1 MTKIENVTE
10 FIEFY
15 YKENEYFFITC
26 IDNKKGYTSNY
37 LHNIKSFKDNL
48 YKIKKENK
56 TRSIYYTI
64 NSFRDYNSSI
74 KNDKSFAKKI
84 KENVLNFKSFIF
96 DFDNIETSLEDLT
109 RLLKELKIVP
119 NFVIK
124 TSEKKYQV
132 CFKIKNCLSIEQYEN
147 INRTLAK
154 YFKSDENVCSIEKVF
169 RLPFFINQKNGYET
183 KLIFNNNNEYDIS
196 YFENFIYN
204 NNIEDINKE
213 DIKENLKSK
222 DFKKNISN
230 FKKEVKYINNIK
242 DIDYNILTAEQK
254 QKAFA
259 KYYNLYKIKQDGS
272 IVDYMYVKNC
282 AKKKDYEQIKL
293 EIFYCRNE
301 LNLDIK
307 RDINKRYDIELKEV
321 YLESK

>member
-48 YKIKKENK
+48 YKIKKENE

-64 NSFRDYNSSI
+64 NSFKDYDNSI
-74 KNDKSFAKKI
+74 KNDKNLSKKI

-96 DFDNIETSLEDLT
+96 DFDNIETSLEDLS
-109 RLLKELKIVP
+109 RLLRELKLVP
-119 NFVIK
+119 NFIIK

-132 CFKIKNCLSIEQYEN
+132 CFKIKNCLDIEEYEKT
-147 INRTLAK
+147 NRLLAK
-154 YFKSDENVCSIEKVF
+154 YFKSDENVCSVEKVF
-169 RLPFFINQKNGYET
+169 RLPFFVNKKNEYKTE
-183 KLIFNNNNEYDIS
+183 LIFNHEQEVDIS
-196 YFENFIYN
+196 YFKNFIIN
-204 NNIEDINKE
+204 NKIEEVNKE
-213 DIKENLKSK
+213 IIKENLKTK
-222 DFKKNISN
+222 EIKKNVEN
-230 FKKEVKYINNIK
+230 FKINKNYENNTKNIC
-242 DIDYNILTAEQK
+242 LTYEQK

-259 KYYNLYKIKQDGS
+259 KYYNLYKIKQDAS

-282 AKKKDYEQIKL
+282 AKKKDYEQIKS

-301 LNLDIK
+301 LKLEIK
-307 RDINKRYDIELKEV
+307 RDINKRYEIELKQV
-321 YLESK
+321 YLENK

>member
-1 MTKIENVTE
+1 MKNIVD
-10 FIEFY
+10 FIKFY
-15 YKENEYFFITC
+15 YKENEFFFITC

-37 LHNIKSFKDNL
+37 LHNISSFEKYLNS
-48 YKIKKENK
+48 IKKENE

-64 NSFRDYNSSI
+64 NSFKSYENCTKNI
-74 KNDKSFAKKI
+74 KNLARKT

-96 DFDNIETSLEDLT
+96 DFDNTETSLEDLT

-154 YFKSDENVCSIEKVF
+154 YFKSDENVCSTEKVF

-307 RDINKRYDIELKEV
+307 RDINKRYEVELKEV